1 MLVRYLLRKFVFVI
15 ISLFVLA
22 TATFFLMKAIPG
34 DPFLSEKAVPPEIKA
49 NLMAYYG
56 LDKPLFLQYTDY
68 IKHVASLD
76 LGMSMKW
83 QNRSVNQII
92 EGAFGYSF
100 RLGLCAVVTAV
111 AVGVLLGTIAAL
123 RHRKLLDNIAMIVAV
138 LGVAVPS
145 FVMATLL
152 QYVFG
157 VKLPLFNVAGLNEP
171 LDYVLPTFAL
181 AFMPIAFIARLTR
194 SSMLEVLQS
203 DFIKTAKAK
212 GLSGMTITVRHAL
225 RNAILPVVTYLG
237 PLATSVITGSVV
249 IEKIFGIPGLG
260 KYFVESVENRDYTLI
275 MGLTL
280 FYGALLMCSRFLTD
294 IAYGFV
300 DPRIKLTGGK
310 EKA

>member
-1 MLVRYLLRKFVFVI
+1 MVRYLLRKLGFMAV
-15 ISLFVLA
+15 SLFVLA
-22 TATFFLMKAIPG
+22 TVTFFLMKAIPG

-56 LDKPLFLQYTDY
+56 LDKPLYAQYLDY
-68 IKHVASLD
+68 IKHVASFD

-83 QNRSVNQII
+83 QSRSVNQII
-92 EGAFGYSF
+92 EGSFGYSF
-100 RLGLCAVVTAV
+100 RLGMCAIVFAVTI
-111 AVGVLLGTIAAL
+111 GVLLGTLAAL
-123 RHRKLLDNIAMIVAV
+123 RHRKLLDNIAMVVAV
-138 LGVAVPS
+138 IGVAVPS
-145 FVMATLL
+145 FVMATFL

-157 VKLPLFNVAGLNEP
+157 VKLPLFNVVGLNEP
-171 LDYVLPTFAL
+171 LDYILPSLAL

-194 SSMLEVLQS
+194 SSMLEVLHS

-212 GLSGMTITVRHAL
+212 GLSGSAITIKHAL

-237 PLATSVITGSVV
+237 PLATGAITGSIV

-260 KYFVESVENRDYTLI
+260 KFFVESIENRDYSLI

-280 FYGALLMCSRFLTD
+280 FYGTLLMSARFFTD
-294 IAYGFV
+294 VAYGLV

>member
-1 MLVRYLLRKFVFVI
+1 MARYLLRKLLFVI

-22 TATFFLMKAIPG
+22 SATFFLMKAIPG

-56 LDKPLFLQYTDY
+56 LDKPLIVQYAEY
-68 IKHVASLD
+68 MKNVASFD

-92 EGAFGYSF
+92 EGAFGYSL
-100 RLGLCAVVTAV
+100 RLGLCAVATAV
-111 AVGVLLGTIAAL
+111 AVGVTLGSVAAL
-123 RHRKLLDNIAMIVAV
+123 RHRRLLDSVAMVVAV

-171 LDYVLPTFAL
+171 LDYVLPTLAL

-212 GLSGMTITVRHAL
+212 GLAGTAITLRHAL

-280 FYGALLMCSRFLTD
+280 FYGTLLMCARFFTD
-294 IAYGFV
+294 VAYGMV

>member
-1 MLVRYLLRKFVFVI
+1 VFVV

-22 TATFFLMKAIPG
+22 TVTFFLMKAIPG

-56 LDKPLFLQYTDY
+56 LDKPLFFQYADY

-100 RLGLCAVVTAV
+100 RLGLCGVVTAV
-111 AVGVLLGTIAAL
+111 AIGVLLGTIAAL

-181 AFMPIAFIARLTR
+181 ALMPIAFIARLTR

-212 GLSGMTITVRHAL
+212 GLSGMAITVRHAL

-280 FYGALLMCSRFLTD
+280 FYGALLMCSRFFTD